1 MMSNTFSFDL
11 DKINPTEHVA
21 NALGAVAYATMKLK
35 DLDVPN
41 EDILPILNSLM
52 GVDIE
57 PKPEHEKMIT
67 SILTMVEAYAKVQD
81 KNIKDTIDDI
91 CGLMHK

>member
-1 MMSNTFSFDL
+1 MSNTFSFDL
-11 DKINPTEHVA
+11 DKINSTEHVA

-57 PKPEHEKMIT
+57 PRPEHEKMIT

-81 KNIKDTIDDI
+81 KNIKDTMIDI
-91 CGLMHK
+91 CRMKPN